1 MNRKRIAAVGG
12 IAAAVCLVVGAGIF
26 FWMRSE
32 RSSDKAEV
40 YVSTVSSLTETAS
53 GAENRY
59 AGVVE
64 PQKTVKI
71 KLESKRKVKD
81 VKVSEGQSVKTGDV
95 LFEYDMSSNEDYLA
109 EAQLDLERLQN
120 EALSLKEQ
128 METYEKEKQEA
139 QEEESQLSYT
149 IQIQTAK
156 MDLKKNEYNQKS
168 KQAEIEKLQR
178 ESTQTKVTS
187 EIDGIIKKIDS
198 SQIGDGTGEASE
210 MEDGSVDGTSDSQAF
225 ITILSTGSYRVK
237 GTVNEQNVQ
246 SIVQGAPVIIRSR
259 VDEEQ
264 TWKGVMGSVD
274 MKNPVKNDSAM
285 MVDTMDGN
293 DTSQTASS
301 SYPILCGDGQ
311 Q

>member
-95 LFEYDMSSNEDYLA
+95 LFEYDMSSNEDDLA

-168 KQAEIEKLQR
+168 KQA
-178 ESTQTKVTS
+178 
-187 EIDGIIKKIDS
+187 
-198 SQIGDGTGEASE
+198 
-210 MEDGSVDGTSDSQAF
+210 
-225 ITILSTGSYRVK
+225 
-237 GTVNEQNVQ
+237 
-246 SIVQGAPVIIRSR
+246 
-259 VDEEQ
+259 
-264 TWKGVMGSVD
+264 
-274 MKNPVKNDSAM
+274 
-285 MVDTMDGN
+285 
-293 DTSQTASS
+293 
-301 SYPILCGDGQ
+301 
-311 Q
+311 